1 MLIIGISST
10 WLISIIFEYVVE
22 INILDNF
29 FSYV

>member
-1 MLIIGISST
+1 MVIIGISST
-10 WLISIIFEYVVE
+10 WPISIIFEYVVE